1 MDTLATVDDRLLL
14 SAKII
19 INLKRLLQE
28 TDAMSNDTITSGL
41 QLRSLVTEDGH
52 LKLFLK
58 SAPVPEPG
66 EDEVVVRIEATP
78 INPSDQM
85 TLIIPADVTT
95 GETNGTGADTI
106 YTAKL
111 RKGIESRVK
120 PRVGKPLAAG
130 NEGAGTVVKAGSS
143 DAAQALLGKTVAV
156 LDGALY
162 CQYRKVNIMQCMT
175 LNEGTTAREAASC
188 FVNPLTALGFV
199 ETMRMEG
206 HKAIIH
212 TAAASNLGQMLNR
225 ICLNDGIDL
234 INIVRKKEQAELL
247 KAQGAKYIC
256 NSSDDNFMAELT
268 AAIEETGAY
277 IAFDATGGGNLG
289 SHILGC
295 MEKAALKGDQHP
307 GPYGST
313 TFKQLYIYGGLDMS
327 PTVLNRNFGF
337 SWGINAWLLTPFTQ
351 KVGLEKTMELRQRVA
366 NELHTTFASHYSD
379 EISLTEALDKDTVA
393 AYSQQATGRKF
404 LINPSK

>member
-1 MDTLATVDDRLLL
+1 
-14 SAKII
+14 
-19 INLKRLLQE
+19 
-28 TDAMSNDTITSGL
+28 MSNDTITSGL

-52 LKLFLK
+52 LKLLLQ

-95 GETNGTGADTI
+95 GETTGSGADTV

-120 PRVGKPLAAG
+120 PRVGKPLSIG

-162 CQYRKVNIMQCMT
+162 CQYRKVNIMQCMP

-225 ICLNDGIDL
+225 ICLNDSIDL

-256 NSSDDNFMAELT
+256 NSSDDTFMADLT

-289 SHILGC
+289 SQILSC
-295 MEKAALKGDQHP
+295 MEKAALKGEKHP

-327 PTVLNRNFGF
+327 PTIINRNFGF

-351 KVGLEKTMELRQRVA
+351 KVGMEKTMELRQRVA
-366 NELHTTFASHYSD
+366 NELRTTFASHYSD
-379 EISLTEALDKDTVA
+379 EISLIEALDKDTVA

>member
-1 MDTLATVDDRLLL
+1 M
-14 SAKII
+14 SK
-19 INLKRLLQE
+19 E
-28 TDAMSNDTITSGL
+28 TPTSGL
-41 QLRSLVTEDGH
+41 QLRSLVTDDGH
-52 LKLFLK
+52 LKLILK

-78 INPSDQM
+78 INPSDQA
-85 TLIIPADVTT
+85 TLIMPADVTT
-95 GETNGTGADTI
+95 GVTTGTGADTT

-120 PRVGKPLAAG
+120 PRIGKPLPIG

-143 DAAQALLGKTVAV
+143 AAAQALLGKTVAV

-162 CQYRKVNIMQCMT
+162 CQYRKVNVMQCMQ
-175 LNEGTTAREAASC
+175 LNEGTTAKEAASC

-206 HKAIIH
+206 YKAIIH

-225 ICLNDGIDL
+225 ICLDDGIEL
-234 INIVRKKEQAELL
+234 INIVRKKDQVELL
-247 KAQGAKYIC
+247 KSQGAKYIC
-256 NSSDDNFMAELT
+256 NSSDDSFMTDLT
-268 AAIEETGAY
+268 AAIEATGAY
-277 IAFDATGGGNLG
+277 VAFDATGGGDLG
-289 SHILGC
+289 SRILTC
-295 MEKAALKGDQHP
+295 MEKAALKDVELP
-307 GPYGST
+307 GPYGSS

-327 PTVLNRNFGF
+327 PTTISRNFGF

-351 KVGLEKTMELRQRVA
+351 KVGIEKTMELRQRVA
-366 NELHTTFASHYSD
+366 NELRTTFASHYSD
-379 EISLTEALDKDTVA
+379 EISLMEALDKDIVA

>member
-1 MDTLATVDDRLLL
+1 M
-14 SAKII
+14 
-19 INLKRLLQE
+19 N
-28 TDAMSNDTITSGL
+28 NDTITSGL

-52 LKLFLK
+52 LKLFLQ

-95 GETNGTGADTI
+95 GETTGTGADTT
-106 YTAKL
+106 YSAKL
-111 RKGIESRVK
+111 RKGIESRVQ
-120 PRVGKPLAAG
+120 PRVGKPLSIG

-162 CQYRKVNIMQCMT
+162 CQYRKVNVMQCMT

-256 NSSDDNFMAELT
+256 NSSDDTFMADLT

-289 SHILGC
+289 SHILSC
-295 MEKAALKGDQHP
+295 MEKAALKGEKHP

-313 TFKQLYIYGGLDMS
+313 IFKQLYIYGGLDMS
-327 PTVLNRNFGF
+327 PTTLNRNFGF

-351 KVGLEKTMELRQRVA
+351 KVGMEKTMELRQRVA
-366 NELHTTFASHYSD
+366 NELRTTFASHYSD